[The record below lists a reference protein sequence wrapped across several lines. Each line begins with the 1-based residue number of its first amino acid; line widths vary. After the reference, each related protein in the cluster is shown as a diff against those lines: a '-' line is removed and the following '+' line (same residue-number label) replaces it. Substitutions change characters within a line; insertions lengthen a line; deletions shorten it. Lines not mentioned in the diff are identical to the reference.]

1 MKPIIEPI
9 LDEYEQDIEDNLD
22 FTPVENVEE
31 LKAKLIAGAK
41 EYNKKKAVNFKARSW
56 SIETFK
62 QRVKLKTGLP
72 YQSFLN
78 MMIHKYNR
86 GELDSVL

>member
-41 EYNKKKAVNFKARSW
+41 EYNKKKAVNFKARS
-56 SIETFK
+56 
-62 QRVKLKTGLP
+62 
-72 YQSFLN
+72 
-78 MMIHKYNR
+78 
-86 GELDSVL
+86 